1 MLLLA
6 TLADLKSD
14 RIPNGFV
21 ALGIVIGV
29 LCSLRYGSNIRH
41 SVISML
47 LAVLLLYPL
56 FKIGA
61 LGAGDVKIFMMIGSF
76 IGVKEL
82 LMVLVMSFVIGA
94 LCALIKLLSEHN
106 GRERLYYF
114 LSYISEVV
122 RTRQWKIY
130 GEHVAQ
136 DYEQY
141 RRNKIHFTIPVLF
154 SVALWIGGVI

>member
-21 ALGIVIGV
+21 MLGIVIGT
-29 LCSLRYGSNIRH
+29 LCSLWYGSGIRYT
-41 SVISML
+41 VISMF
-47 LAVLLLYPL
+47 LAFLLLYPL
-56 FKIGA
+56 FKIGV

-76 IGVKEL
+76 VGVKEL
-82 LMVLVMSFVIGA
+82 LVVLIMSFVIGA
-94 LCALIKLLSEHN
+94 LCSLIKLLSEHN

-122 RTRQWKIY
+122 RMRQWKIY

-154 SVALWIGGVI
+154 SVVLWIGGVI